1 MTPDRTAAPPA
12 PSASWAASWLANPR
26 RRWAVG
32 VALALVLAVGFYRFA
47 VQRVAGDVLASYPIV
62 LLDGFDWLLEGHA
75 VAALLGGDGRIDLPL
90 LRNPVYVL
98 VIAADAA
105 AGGGGRVLFAVHAAA
120 LFLQVVLLWAA
131 CERLGTDLR
140 LQLAVP

>member
-1 MTPDRTAAPPA
+1 
-12 PSASWAASWLANPR
+12 
-26 RRWAVG
+26 
-32 VALALVLAVGFYRFA
+32 GFYRLA

-98 VIAADAA
+98 CVAADAA
-105 AGGGGRVLFAVHAAA
+105 AGGGGRVLFAIHAAA

-140 LQLAVP
+140 LQLATPFLLALGALAALRFAI